1 MTGPSKVN
9 RPLSPHLMIYK
20 PQMTSVLSILHRITG
35 IGLVLGLILLI
46 FWFSAL
52 SLGPEPFG
60 KIDAFYAS
68 VTVRILLAGSVWA
81 LWYHTFAGLRHLIWD
96 FGYGL
101 NPKWINPSAYMV
113 LAGSLFFTIG
123 TLSLSWII

>member
-1 MTGPSKVN
+1 MTGPAKLN

-35 IGLVLGLILLI
+35 IGLVIGLMLVII
-46 FWFSAL
+46 WFSAL
-52 SLGPEPFG
+52 SSGAEYFAM
-60 KIDAFYAS
+60 IDTLYTS
-68 VTVRILLAGSVWA
+68 LTVRLLLAGSVWA
-81 LWYHTFAGLRHLIWD
+81 LWYHTFTGVRHLIWD

-113 LAGSLFFTIG
+113 LIGSLFFTMG
-123 TLSLSWII
+123 TFFLGWIV